1 MKLNQDCVRSVLLE
15 IESLAY
21 GNQLKLEDL
30 HRMLPDY
37 SMEDLQYTCIKL
49 DEAGYIKII
58 TAPTLNSSIPL
69 IISINDL
76 TFYGHEFLEHIRS
89 DENWKEAKK
98 IASKLGDFALSALSA
113 ISEGITNAAINSY
126 FQKNS

>member
-1 MKLNQDCVRSVLLE
+1 MKLNQDCARLVLLE

-21 GNQLKLEDL
+21 GNQLRIEDL
-30 HRMLPDY
+30 HRRLPNY
-37 SMEDLQYTCIKL
+37 SVEDIQYTCLKL
-49 DEAGYIKII
+49 NEAGYINLL
-58 TAPTLNSSIPL
+58 TAPILNSSTPL
-69 IISINDL
+69 IISVGDL

-89 DENWKEAKK
+89 DKHWKEAKK
-98 IASKLGDFALSALSA
+98 IALKLGDMALSALSA